1 MMQWLFGRSAPRVE
15 KRSSGS
21 GFTAEIMA
29 ARASYVAGA
38 SGIGELTA
46 TVQSCVS
53 LWEGAFAMAD
63 VEGTDLIDRAAMA
76 LIARGLALRG
86 DVVIYIGD
94 GNLVAATDWDRST
107 RFGQPRAYRLGLP
120 DAGGGT
126 TLTALAA
133 EVLHFKIGAHPT
145 APWAGSSPLRRASL
159 TAGLLQT
166 IETALGEVYDF
177 APVGS
182 QVMAFPETPDT
193 DMEALGRGF
202 RGQRGRMLLRES
214 VNVTAAGGPAPAAD
228 WSPKDLTPDLSRA
241 MMDQAL
247 GSAREAIC
255 GVYGVL
261 PGLFNVGTTGP
272 FVREAQRHLAGW
284 TLQPIAELVA
294 EEATRK
300 LGAEVKI
307 DTIRPLQAH
316 DASGRARALQTLV
329 ATMVQ
334 AKESG
339 LAPEDFAAAVKAV
352 NFAGG
357 DNLA

>member
-1 MMQWLFGRSAPRVE
+1 MLGWLFGRSVPKVE

-29 ARASYVAGA
+29 ARAAYVAGG

-63 VEGTDLIDRAAMA
+63 VEGTDLIDRGRMA

-86 DVVIYIGD
+86 DVVFYIGD
-94 GNLVAATDWDRST
+94 GKAVAASDWDIST
-107 RFGQPRAYRLGLP
+107 RFGEPRAYRLGLP

-133 EVLHFKIGAHPT
+133 EVLHFRIGVHPT
-145 APWAGSSPLRRASL
+145 APWAGTSPLRRASL

-214 VNVTAAGGPAPAAD
+214 VTVMAAGGPAPAAD

-247 GSAREAIC
+247 SAARNAIC

-261 PGLFNVGTTGP
+261 PALFNDQTQGP
-272 FVREAQRHLAGW
+272 LVRESQRHLAGW

-294 EEATRK
+294 EEATNK
-300 LGAEVKI
+300 LGTEVKI

-316 DASGRARALQTLV
+316 DASGRARALQTI
-329 ATMVQ
+329 VQ
-334 AKESG
+334 TLQIAKDAGIS
-339 LAPEDFAAAVKAV
+339 ADQMAAAIKAV

-357 DNLA
+357 DDLA